1 MKLMEEIM
9 ELDQEIKLKHR
20 WVNARMKLLH
30 NFLGRQTGED
40 KVAIRSY
47 IEKFLLKMQPEY
59 PKKVSYDAG
68 VRVSNEAIP
77 MPMDSGEAIALEM
90 FKGEPIMLMTR
101 EEIEK
106 IKEQE
111 ERDAGEKKGSD
122 SMQE

>member
-1 MKLMEEIM
+1 
-9 ELDQEIKLKHR
+9 
-20 WVNARMKLLH
+20 MKLLH

-101 EEIEK
+101 EEFEK